1 MAPCASPSALALSA
15 STRVGSPFASPNP
28 TAAILFTTV
37 LYTLPLVSA
46 VLCSWLICSAS
57 ASALLQV
64 SSFPLTLR
72 PRPEAR
78 VPRAPGAAQ
87 LRPST
92 ACSWPRPLLPDLAP
106 AFPRAGARSAGRPQP
121 LFRPRAS
128 THLFPF
134 SFPRFLQQFD
144 SAQSNYYMFKFPRL
158 KLKLNCSLPAT
169 TNKQ

>member
-1 MAPCASPSALALSA
+1 
-15 STRVGSPFASPNP
+15 VQ
-28 TAAILFTTV
+28 
-37 LYTLPLVSA
+37 LVDL
-46 VLCSWLICSAS
+46 LCLGLRLT
-57 ASALLQV
+57 ALLQV

-72 PRPEAR
+72 PRPRPEAR
-78 VPRAPGAAQ
+78 VPRAPGGAQ
-87 LRPST
+87 LRPAT
-92 ACSWPRPLLPDLAP
+92 ACSWPRPLLPELAP

-144 SAQSNYYMFKFPRL
+144 SAQSNYYLFKFPRL